1 MGSRAADVYDPPPIL
16 IVAPPPETPPVH
28 RLLTEMSPDRLA
40 EVYRALPD
48 AVRDAL
54 DVPIATALNSR
65 PASVRKRPEELKL
78 KALRAYFVRK
88 RDDDTAGDLLRAY
101 LLGPRKELVTGF
113 LDATG
118 VPHEDGQIEGDEQPD
133 PAKIPDALAAA
144 RKEHGDADVEL
155 YLEIAR
161 RQWPELEELGA
172 AGEASEG

>member
-1 MGSRAADVYDPPPIL
+1 M
-16 IVAPPPETPPVH
+16 H

-40 EVYRALPD
+40 EIYRALPD
-48 AVRDAL
+48 AVRNAL
-54 DVPIATALNSR
+54 DGPIASSLNSR

-88 RDDDTAGDLLRAY
+88 RDDDVAGDLLRAY

-133 PAKIPDALAAA
+133 PKKLPDALKAA
-144 RKEHGDADVEL
+144 REAHGDADVDL

-161 RQWPELEELGA
+161 RQWPELDGLQASTDPAGA
-172 AGEASEG
+172 